1 MNNVKQVYATLKL
14 DDDKIEILVAE
25 FYNTRFN
32 IICTY
37 QSKIDGIGDY
47 EVIDKNKLVAGI
59 RIAINEVSKKVG
71 AILQKVILVLPP
83 YKFKRTS
90 LKVSII
96 PTDGYIKKKDIAR
109 AITNS
114 LKTEVDDELLVINT
128 HISKYTVNGI
138 SSRRLPENESCDEA
152 LIDIDLLCA
161 DKKMAFSYVDAVSA
175 AGLEILDLVLSNY
188 AIAKESVALENSINQ
203 NIILLDINNSRTYL
217 SLIHKTKL
225 LSSEII
231 YGGLKELA
239 DVVTNAY
246 HLPDDV
252 VKRLVKY
259 NVDFSSSSLED
270 SIYAWNDGENN
281 KSLRVV
287 DLNQLVKLPL
297 EIYIDKLM
305 SMCKPIL
312 EKGGSFLL
320 TGEGSEMN
328 AISKVLKDSSG
339 VDVKNYYPDII
350 GARKAEL
357 CAVYGALFV
366 YREKANLNDLS
377 VNCVNIA
384 EYDKTVDQIE
394 VDVEGE
400 SITSKIKN
408 LFEMYKESEEK

>member
-14 DDDKIEILVAE
+14 DDDKIQILVAE

-37 QSKIDGIGDY
+37 TANIKGISEY
-47 EVIDKNKLVAGI
+47 EITDKDALITDIKKAVKV
-59 RIAINEVSKKVG
+59 VSKKVG
-71 AILQKVILVLPP
+71 ATLEKVILVLPP
-83 YKFKRTS
+83 YRFKRTS

-96 PTDGYIKKKDIAR
+96 PSDGYIKKKDIAR

-114 LKTEVDDELLVINT
+114 LKTEVDDDLLVINT

-138 SSRRLPENESCDEA
+138 STRRLPENESCDEA
-152 LIDIDLLCA
+152 YIDIDLLCA
-161 DKKMAFSYVDAVSA
+161 DKNMAFTYVEAISL

-203 NIILLDINNSRTYL
+203 NIILLDINDTRTYL
-217 SLIHKTKL
+217 SLIYKTKL

-231 YGGLKELA
+231 YSGLKQLA
-239 DVVTNAY
+239 NPVCDAY
-246 HLPDDV
+246 HLPENIVD
-252 VKRLVKY
+252 RLVKY
-259 NVDFSSSSLED
+259 NVDYNSLHKND
-270 SIYAWNDGENN
+270 AIYAWNDGDEN
-281 KSLRVV
+281 KSIKIC
-287 DLNQLVKLPL
+287 DLNELVKNPL
-297 EIYIDKLM
+297 VAYVDKLCA
-305 SMCKPIL
+305 MCKPIL
-312 EKGGSFLL
+312 EKGGTFLL
-320 TGEGSEMN
+320 TGQGCDMN
-328 AISKVLKDSSG
+328 AISTLLKEKTN
-339 VDVKNYYPDII
+339 VDAKNYYPDII

-394 VDVEGE
+394 LDVEGE

-408 LFEMYKESEEK
+408 LFEMYKESEGK

>member
-1 MNNVKQVYATLKL
+1 MNNVKQVYAALKL

-32 IICTY
+32 IISTY
-37 QSKIDGIGDY
+37 VSNIRGICDY
-47 EVIDKNKLVAGI
+47 EITDKDALVADI
-59 RIAINEVSKKVG
+59 KKAIKDVSKKVG
-71 AILQKVILVLPP
+71 ATLQKVILVLPP

-96 PTDGYIKKKDIAR
+96 PSDGYIKKKDIAR

-114 LKTEVDDELLVINT
+114 LKTEVDDDLLVVNT

-138 SSRRLPENESCDEA
+138 STRRLPENESCDEA
-152 LIDIDLLCA
+152 FIDIDLLSA
-161 DKKMAFSYVDAVSA
+161 DKNMAFTYVEAVSL

-203 NIILLDINNSRTYL
+203 NIILLDINDTRTYL
-217 SLIHKTKL
+217 SLVYKTKL

-231 YGGLKELA
+231 YSGLKQLA
-239 DVVTNAY
+239 DPVSNTY
-246 HLPDDV
+246 HLPENIV
-252 VKRLVKY
+252 NRLVKY
-259 NVDFSSSSLED
+259 NVDFNSSYLND
-270 SIYAWNDGENN
+270 AIYAWNDGGDN
-281 KSLRVV
+281 KTIRIC
-287 DLNQLVKLPL
+287 DLNDMVKAPL
-297 EIYIDKLM
+297 ESYIDKL
-305 SMCKPIL
+305 SNMCKPIL
-312 EKGGSFLL
+312 EKGGTFLI
-320 TGEGSEMN
+320 TGQGCDMK
-328 AISKVLKDSSG
+328 AISTSLKEKTNTE
-339 VDVKNYYPDII
+339 VRNYYPDII
-350 GARKAEL
+350 GARKSEL

-394 VDVEGE
+394 LDVEGE

-408 LFEMYKESEEK
+408 LFEMYKESEDK

>member
-37 QSKIDGIGDY
+37 SANVKGISDY
-47 EVIDKNKLVAGI
+47 DVTDKNALVSDI
-59 RIAINEVSKKVG
+59 KKAIKDVSKKVG
-71 AILQKVILVLPP
+71 ATLQKVILVLPP

-96 PTDGYIKKKDIAR
+96 PSDGYIKKKDIAR

-114 LKTEVDDELLVINT
+114 LKTEVDDDLLVINT

-138 SSRRLPENESCDEA
+138 STRRLPENESCDEA

-161 DKKMAFSYVDAVSA
+161 DKNMAFTYVEAVNA

-203 NIILLDINNSRTYL
+203 NIILLDINDTRTYL
-217 SLIHKTKL
+217 SLIYKTKL

-231 YGGLKELA
+231 YSGLKEFA
-239 DVVTNAY
+239 DPVCDAY
-246 HLPDDV
+246 HLPENIV
-252 VKRLVKY
+252 NRLVKY
-259 NVDFSSSSLED
+259 NVDYGSKYLND
-270 SIYAWNDGENN
+270 AIYAWNDGDTS
-281 KSLRVV
+281 KSIKIC
-287 DLNQLVKLPL
+287 DINELVKIPL
-297 EIYIDKLM
+297 DAFTDKV
-305 SMCKPIL
+305 STMCKPIL
-312 EKGGSFLL
+312 EKGGNFLL
-320 TGEGSEMN
+320 TGQGSDMK
-328 AISKVLKDSSG
+328 AISASLKEKTG
-339 VDVKNYYPDII
+339 ADVKNYYPDII

-408 LFEMYKESEEK
+408 LFEMYKESEGK

>member
-14 DDDKIEILVAE
+14 DDDKIQILVAE

-37 QSKIDGIGDY
+37 TADIKGISEY
-47 EVIDKNKLVAGI
+47 EITDRDAL
-59 RIAINEVSKKVG
+59 IADIKKAVKVVSKKVG
-71 AILQKVILVLPP
+71 ATLEKVILVLPP
-83 YKFKRTS
+83 YRFKRTS

-96 PTDGYIKKKDIAR
+96 PSDGYIKKKDIAR

-114 LKTEVDDELLVINT
+114 LKTEVDDDLLVVNT

-138 SSRRLPENESCDEA
+138 STRRLPENESCDEA
-152 LIDIDLLCA
+152 YIDIDLLCA
-161 DKKMAFSYVDAVSA
+161 DKNMAFTYVEAISL

-203 NIILLDINNSRTYL
+203 NIILLDINDTKTYL
-217 SLIHKTKL
+217 SLIYKTKL

-231 YGGLKELA
+231 YSGLKQLA
-239 DVVTNAY
+239 NPVCEAY
-246 HLPDDV
+246 HLPENIV
-252 VKRLVKY
+252 NRLVKY
-259 NVDFSSSSLED
+259 NVDYNSLHLSD
-270 SIYAWNDGENN
+270 AIYAWNDGDYN
-281 KSLRVV
+281 KSIKIS
-287 DLNQLVKLPL
+287 DLNELVKNPL
-297 EIYIDKLM
+297 IAYVDKLYA
-305 SMCKPIL
+305 MCKPIL
-312 EKGGSFLL
+312 EKGGTFLL
-320 TGEGSEMN
+320 TGQGCDMN
-328 AISKVLKDSSG
+328 AISTLLKEKTN
-339 VDVKNYYPDII
+339 VDAKNYYPDII

-394 VDVEGE
+394 LDVEGE

-408 LFEMYKESEEK
+408 LFEMYKESEGK